1 MVAEQKDILNKR
13 YCAPVDL
20 LSPIWIYLVAPN
32 QSTGLAIGKHSSDS
46 SIVYTS
52 THEEPVENPFR
63 VVSTCDN
70 DIVWFRIRRNP
81 ELDKNSVD
89 KLKLLRSRSF
99 KSMLSDP
106 TSIHIDGRSES
117 VIIKNFPALKSRE
130 LLEGNRTDVAVSIE
144 GFSPP
149 QAPLDGISEDVCQSN
164 GPNIRIFNGQCM
176 CVQCRSE
183 N

>member
-1 MVAEQKDILNKR
+1 M
-13 YCAPVDL
+13 
-20 LSPIWIYLVAPN
+20 
-32 QSTGLAIGKHSSDS
+32 
-46 SIVYTS
+46 
-52 THEEPVENPFR
+52 
-63 VVSTCDN
+63 
-70 DIVWFRIRRNP
+70 
-81 ELDKNSVD
+81 D